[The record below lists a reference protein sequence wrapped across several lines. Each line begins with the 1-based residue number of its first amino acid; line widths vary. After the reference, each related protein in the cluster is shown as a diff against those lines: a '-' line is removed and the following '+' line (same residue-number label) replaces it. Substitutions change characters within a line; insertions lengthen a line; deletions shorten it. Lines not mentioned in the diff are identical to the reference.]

1 MRDLTLGRWIVRL
14 AVIIGA
20 GSAALG
26 LSTAAAHAGVI
37 SNDRVIATRIVS
49 VADALNTGVSQV
61 TSPPSGIFVTEDY
74 GWS

>member
-37 SNDRVIATRIVS
+37 SKDRVIAQRILS
-49 VADALNTGVSQV
+49 VPEPFNAGVSQV
-61 TSPPSGIFVTEDY
+61 TSPPSGVYVTEDY